1 MALVEASRAVVSS
14 ICRGARRTES
24 LLPLRWSKLDSNTQ
38 SHLLID
44 DAVVFCLLMG
54 DYPTE
59 RIAARAILS
68 FGEKTRGL
76 VVESREPWWR
86 ARNGLCF
93 CGGTEG

>member
-1 MALVEASRAVVSS
+1 MRPVALTHNHHSFHRLSRQVRREFVASPLEQA
-14 ICRGARRTES
+14 GFE
-24 LLPLRWSKLDSNTQ
+24 LPVPPLM
-38 SHLLID
+38 D
-44 DAVVFCLLMG
+44 DAMVFCLLMG